1 MNIVR
6 RKNENLLIKEFI
18 SFFKKI
24 QIKKRKKNTRLT
36 FVLTG
41 GTSPINLYKELSKI
55 KIDWSN
61 VDFFFSDERYVS
73 NKSKNSNYNLAYN
86 LLFKKIKIKKKN
98 IFLID
103 TNFENI
109 NESAKNYEKVVKKYF
124 YQKKIKFDLCL
135 LGMGIDGHIASIF
148 PKSAELQQKFIVKP
162 VYRNDFNR
170 ITLGLNIIN
179 NSKRIILWLNN
190 KNKTS
195 VFKKLKKKGKKVP
208 FNNLKKNK
216 VSYYSII

>member
-24 QIKKRKKNTRLT
+24 QIQKRKKNTRLT

-98 IFLID
+98 IF
-103 TNFENI
+103 
-109 NESAKNYEKVVKKYF
+109 
-124 YQKKIKFDLCL
+124 
-135 LGMGIDGHIASIF
+135 
-148 PKSAELQQKFIVKP
+148 
-162 VYRNDFNR
+162 
-170 ITLGLNIIN
+170 
-179 NSKRIILWLNN
+179 
-190 KNKTS
+190 
-195 VFKKLKKKGKKVP
+195 
-208 FNNLKKNK
+208 
-216 VSYYSII
+216 

>member
-1 MNIVR
+1 MNIVK

-24 QIKKRKKNTRLT
+24 QIQKRKKNARLS

-55 KIDWSN
+55 EMDWSN

-73 NKSKNSNYNLAYN
+73 KKSKNSNYNLAYN

-103 TNFENI
+103 TDFNNI
-109 NESAKNYEKVVKKYF
+109 NESVKKYEIMIKRYF
-124 YQKKIKFDLCL
+124 NQKKIKFDLCL

-148 PKSAELQQKFIVKP
+148 PQSTELQQKFIVKP

-179 NSKRIILWLNN
+179 NSKKIIVWLNN
-190 KNKTS
+190 KKKTS
-195 VFKKLKKKGKKVP
+195 TFKKLKKKGKKIP
-208 FNNLKKNK
+208 LNNLKKNK

>member
-61 VDFFFSDERYVS
+61 VDFFLVMKDMSPI
-73 NKSKNSNYNLAYN
+73 NQ
-86 LLFKKIKIKKKN
+86 KI
-98 IFLID
+98 LI
-103 TNFENI
+103 
-109 NESAKNYEKVVKKYF
+109 
-124 YQKKIKFDLCL
+124 
-135 LGMGIDGHIASIF
+135 
-148 PKSAELQQKFIVKP
+148 
-162 VYRNDFNR
+162 
-170 ITLGLNIIN
+170 
-179 NSKRIILWLNN
+179 IILH
-190 KNKTS
+190 
-195 VFKKLKKKGKKVP
+195 
-208 FNNLKKNK
+208 
-216 VSYYSII
+216 IIYCLRK

>member
-24 QIKKRKKNTRLT
+24 LIQKRKKNTRLS

-73 NKSKNSNYNLAYN
+73 NTSKNSNYNLAYN
-86 LLFKKIKIKKKN
+86 LLFKKIKIKKK
-98 IFLID
+98 
-103 TNFENI
+103 
-109 NESAKNYEKVVKKYF
+109 KYF
-124 YQKKIKFDLCL
+124 
-135 LGMGIDGHIASIF
+135 
-148 PKSAELQQKFIVKP
+148 
-162 VYRNDFNR
+162 FNR
-170 ITLGLNIIN
+170 Y
-179 NSKRIILWLNN
+179 K
-190 KNKTS
+190 
-195 VFKKLKKKGKKVP
+195 F
-208 FNNLKKNK
+208 
-216 VSYYSII
+216 